1 MSDDHIQAEAP
12 EPPRIRTLRRL
23 VTALTLVLTVGMVV
37 VVGLLVWRL
46 VATPATPPL
55 PGTVALPE
63 GERLTGY
70 AQNPDWVVLITTDN
84 AGTQRL
90 HLVAP
95 GAEAPHQSIEITPR
109 AD

>member
-1 MSDDHIQAEAP
+1 MSDDFIQQEAP

-23 VTALTLVLTVGMVV
+23 VTALTVVLTLGMII

-55 PGTVALPE
+55 PGTVALPAGQE
-63 GERLTGY
+63 LTGY
-70 AQNPDWVVLITTDN
+70 AQNPDWVVLITRDGN
-84 AGTQRL
+84 GAQYL

-95 GAEAPHQSIEITPR
+95 GEDTPHQSVTVTPL
-109 AD
+109 AE